1 MSRSSGVPGIPG
13 VPVRNLFGYVGRM
26 FITFLQDLSGIYH
39 LFAETVHQTGLL
51 FADRKRLKKARILSY
66 VDAIGSFS
74 VPLVLLVSVL
84 IGIALTVVVA
94 FNLDDLGM
102 LNAVPGIV
110 VVVVYR
116 FLAPLLTGIIVAGR
130 MGAAFTAR
138 IGTMKVSEE
147 ILAIETMAINPVRFL
162 VVQRFLGMVIALP
175 ALTVLGSFM
184 ALFGS
189 LLFCVSRFGMGPN
202 VYIVSILDILTL
214 TDVLSGIVKSLF
226 YAVVIVMIGCYRGLI
241 VEGSA
246 EEVGKATMVTVVW
259 STLTIIVLDTVL
271 TTAFYG

>member
-1 MSRSSGVPGIPG
+1 MT
-13 VPVRNLFGYVGRM
+13 NLFGYVGRM
-26 FITFLQDLSGIYH
+26 FITFLQDLSSIFY
-39 LFAETVHQTGLL
+39 LLLETVLQTALL
-51 FADRKRLKKARILSY
+51 FKDRKRLKKANILSY

-74 VPLVLLVSVL
+74 IPLVLLVSAL
-84 IGIALTVVVA
+84 IGIGLTVVIA
-94 FNLDDLGM
+94 YNLDNLGM
-102 LNAVPGIV
+102 LNALPGV
-110 VVVVYR
+110 VAVAVYR

-162 VVQRFLGMVIALP
+162 VVQRFLGMLIALP

-184 ALFGS
+184 ALLGS
-189 LLFCVSRFGMGPN
+189 FVYCVSRFGMGPN
-202 VYIVSILDILTL
+202 VYIVGILDILTPA
-214 TDVLSGIVKSLF
+214 DVVSGIVKSLF